1 MPHEQVKLY
10 YYPKY
15 SYFIFDNSISQGRGK
30 FDFLTNKLE
39 LTTYFFDKKLLA
51 EAGFQQ
57 VNFFQTPTSFNN
69 LTLRLVYKTK
79 KYRWYVEG
87 DNLLGSKYFM
97 TQDFNQS
104 LLNVANNRVFGRYL
118 NVGFE
123 FKIN

>member
-1 MPHEQVKLY
+1 M
-10 YYPKY
+10 
-15 SYFIFDNSISQGRGK
+15 
-30 FDFLTNKLE
+30 
-39 LTTYFFDKKLLA
+39 
-51 EAGFQQ
+51 
-57 VNFFQTPTSFNN
+57 
-69 LTLRLVYKTK
+69 YKTP

-118 NVGFE
+118 IVGFE

>member
-1 MPHEQVKLY
+1 
-10 YYPKY
+10 
-15 SYFIFDNSISQGRGK
+15 
-30 FDFLTNKLE
+30 LE

-79 KYRWYVEG
+79 KYRWYIEG

>member
-1 MPHEQVKLY
+1 
-10 YYPKY
+10 
-15 SYFIFDNSISQGRGK
+15 
-30 FDFLTNKLE
+30 
-39 LTTYFFDKKLLA
+39 
-51 EAGFQQ
+51 

-69 LTLRLVYKTK
+69 LSFCLVYKTP

-118 NVGFE
+118 IVGFE
-123 FKIN
+123 FKINWGDKEKEYSRWGFAAGYMVKRVAQWRKNLREKH